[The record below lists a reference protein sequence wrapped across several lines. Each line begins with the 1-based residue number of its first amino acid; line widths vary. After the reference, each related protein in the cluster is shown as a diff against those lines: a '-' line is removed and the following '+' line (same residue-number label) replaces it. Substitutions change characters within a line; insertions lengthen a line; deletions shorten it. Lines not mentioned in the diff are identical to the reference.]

1 MQLTNILVL
10 AGVLGAS
17 AMPSGHA
24 HLHRAAH
31 QQRDM
36 KFYKAE
42 KHFPIPIHAATSTT
56 SSVAIPSSTTA
67 PEPAKSSAAAVE
79 EQDDSNFTD
88 EYIPFCG
95 ENKKSKRVTYAQ
107 IMYTGNTGDANG
119 CEWNSNMMTVPKKIA
134 DKYHNRMFYT
144 NVADVP
150 YQVVCANKMG
160 SDHGL
165 NGMFKVATNK
175 QLVFTL
181 QPGETQIVVAAA
193 NTQGVC
199 AFAPE
204 EVPTTVNGQYAGNWA
219 EFDFENSSNGG
230 WSGADC
236 SSLVAQAHDMDVPG
250 CQICGHDTCS
260 TILPGG
266 FGTNAYTKGMEAEDG
281 IGLNIKD
288 GQQVTLNVKV
298 GYAGKD

>member
-1 MQLTNILVL
+1 MQLTNLLVL

-31 QQRDM
+31 QERNLV
-36 KFYKAE
+36 FYKAE
-42 KHFPIPIHAATSTT
+42 KHVVKPAPTTTT
-56 SSVAIPSSTTA
+56 SSVAIPSSTSVAA
-67 PEPAKSSAAAVE
+67 PSSTSSAAATE
-79 EQDDSNFTD
+79 SSSASSSSD

-95 ENKKSKRVTYAQ
+95 ESGNTKRATVAQ
-107 IMYTGNTGDANG
+107 IMYTGNTGDADG
-119 CEWNSNMMTVPKKIA
+119 CEWNSNMMTVPKSIA
-134 DKYHNRMFYT
+134 DQYHNRMYYT
-144 NVADVP
+144 NVADEA

-160 SDHGL
+160 ADHGL

-181 QPGETQIVVAAA
+181 QPGETQVVVAAA

-204 EVPTTVNGQYAGNWA
+204 EVPTTTNGQFAGNWA
-219 EFDFENSSNGG
+219 EFDFENTSNSG

-236 SSLVAQAHDMDVPG
+236 SSLVTQAAGMDVPG
-250 CQICGHDTCS
+250 CQICGDDGTCS

-266 FGTNAYTKGMEAEDG
+266 KGTNAYTAGMEAEDG
-281 IGLNIKD
+281 VGLNVKDGSPVTLNIK
-288 GQQVTLNVKV
+288 V
-298 GYAGKD
+298 GYSG

>member
-24 HLHRAAH
+24 HLHRSAH
-31 QQRDM
+31 QAREL

-42 KHFPIPIHAATSTT
+42 KHIIKPVAVTSTS
-56 SSVAIPSSTTA
+56 SSVAVPSSTVA
-67 PEPAKSSAAAVE
+67 AEPVKSSAPAVVE
-79 EQDDSNFTD
+79 EEDPNHTD

-95 ENKKSKRVTYAQ
+95 ENKNTKRVTYAQ
-107 IMYTGNTGDANG
+107 VMYTGNTGDANG
-119 CEWNSNMMTVPKKIA
+119 CKWNSNMMTIPKKIA
-134 DKYHNRMFYT
+134 DKYNNRMFYT

-165 NGMFKVATNK
+165 NGMFKVASNQ

-181 QPGETQIVVAAA
+181 QPGETQVVVAAA

-204 EVPTTVNGQYAGNWA
+204 EVPTTSAGQYAGNWA

-236 SSLVAQAHDMDVPG
+236 SSLVAQAYDMDVPG
-250 CQICGHDTCS
+250 CQICGHGTCS

-266 FGTNAYTKGMEAEDG
+266 FGDNAYTKGMEAEDG
-281 IGLNIKD
+281 IGLNINKD
-288 GQQVTLNVKV
+288 QQVTLNIKV
-298 GYAGKD
+298 GYNKGL

>member
-1 MQLTNILVL
+1 MQITSLLVL

-31 QQRDM
+31 QQRDL

-42 KHFPIPIHAATSTT
+42 KHLPIPITAATPSSS
-56 SSVAIPSSTTA
+56 SSVALPSSTTV
-67 PEPAKSSAAAVE
+67 PEPAQSSAAAATG
-79 EQDDSNFTD
+79 DDSSSDD

-95 ENKKSKRVTYAQ
+95 ENKNTKRVTYAQ
-107 IMYTGNTGDANG
+107 IMYTGNTGDADG
-119 CEWNSNMMTVPKKIA
+119 CEWNSNLMTVPKNIA
-134 DKYHNRMFYT
+134 DKYHNRMYYT

-150 YQVVCANKMG
+150 YQVVCGNKMG

-165 NGMFKVATNK
+165 NGMFKVASNK

-181 QPGETQIVVAAA
+181 QPGETQLVVAAA

-199 AFAPE
+199 AFSAE
-204 EVPTTVNGQYAGNWA
+204 EVPTTTNGQFAGNWA

-236 SSLVAQAHDMDVPG
+236 SSLVAQAAGMDVPG

-281 IGLNIKD
+281 VGLNIAS
-288 GQQVTLNVKV
+288 GQQVTLNIKV
-298 GYAGKD
+298 GYSGKD